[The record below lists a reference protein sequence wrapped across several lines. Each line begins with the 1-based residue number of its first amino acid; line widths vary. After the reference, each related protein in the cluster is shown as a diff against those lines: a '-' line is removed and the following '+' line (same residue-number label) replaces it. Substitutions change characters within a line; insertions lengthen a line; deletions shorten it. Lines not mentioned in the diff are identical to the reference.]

1 MGYAILGSMTTWPS
15 YPIITPFEVTPTA
28 IDGLY
33 IITMK
38 QVTDERG
45 TVRELF
51 RQSAMDSTPLPQF
64 GPWKQINATQTNRG
78 SIRGLHAEAMNKLV
92 AVVAG
97 EAFGVYVDARIDS
110 PTVGAVVTVPL
121 TKGVQVFVPQGVCN
135 GFQST
140 SEQPSQYLYCFDEEW
155 QPGMPGISLTPLDPE
170 LGIDWPIPIDT
181 STYDQV
187 SKKDGSAPTLRSV
200 IGDDAMAQRTH

>member
-51 RQSAMDSTPLPQF
+51 
-64 GPWKQINATQTNRG
+64 GHG
-78 SIRGLHAEAMNKLV
+78 
-92 AVVAG
+92 
-97 EAFGVYVDARIDS
+97 
-110 PTVGAVVTVPL
+110 
-121 TKGVQVFVPQGVCN
+121 
-135 GFQST
+135 
-140 SEQPSQYLYCFDEEW
+140 
-155 QPGMPGISLTPLDPE
+155 
-170 LGIDWPIPIDT
+170 
-181 STYDQV
+181 
-187 SKKDGSAPTLRSV
+187 
-200 IGDDAMAQRTH
+200 

>member
-1 MGYAILGSMTTWPS
+1 M
-15 YPIITPFEVTPTA
+15 PTA

-110 PTVGAVVTVPL
+110 PTVGTVVTVPL
-121 TKGVQVFVPQGVCN
+121 TKGAQVFVPRGVCN

-155 QPGMPGISLTPLDPE
+155 QPGMPGMSLTPLDPE

-187 SKKDGSAPTLRSV
+187 SKKDGNAPTLRSV